1 MTKKIH
7 LVGDDLYKKRY
18 KSFFNQAKGILN
30 EKKGS
35 FVE

>member
-18 KSFFNQAKGILN
+18 KSFLIRLKESSMKRKGHL
-30 EKKGS
+30 
-35 FVE
+35 